1 MGVFELIGIVV
12 VVLVI
17 VWAFWYFM
25 GKRSSA

>member
-1 MGVFELIGIVV
+1 MGFFELIGIVV

-25 GKRSSA
+25 GKSSKA